1 MPRSLVPKS
10 WPRSRGL
17 LDNARE
23 KDELIRLNRGAPEG
37 GHTPEVKRLV
47 AAAKAGKAVSAVA
60 YTKSGAAFRR
70 EDIGP
75 DSRGEC
81 ERLRVCNEELKN
93 KNACLRRENK
103 ALRDRVAELRA
114 QLDDIPGFLD
124 RTKEAAS

>member
-1 MPRSLVPKS
+1 MAKIEGTS
-10 WPRSRGL
+10 